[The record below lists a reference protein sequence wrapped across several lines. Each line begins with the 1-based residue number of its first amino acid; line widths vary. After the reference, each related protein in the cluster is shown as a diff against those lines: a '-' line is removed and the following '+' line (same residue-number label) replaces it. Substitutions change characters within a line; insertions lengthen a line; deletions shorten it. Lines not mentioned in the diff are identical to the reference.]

1 MLFLDAEDL
10 SEAGI
15 KKAYDSLARD
25 LGPVYL
31 AARGSGGRMEY
42 LLYTLDRTVE
52 EGESGG
58 YCADWHAEQSR
69 KNVGDLISD

>member
-1 MLFLDAEDL
+1 MILWRVISARYISPPAE
-10 SEAGI
+10 
-15 KKAYDSLARD
+15 
-25 LGPVYL
+25 V
-31 AARGSGGRMEY
+31 GGRMEY